1 MAGVPQCIEA
11 YCDDINILTNSMS
24 DFLVV
29 DAAVRRFESV
39 SGAILSR
46 AKKCTVLGFGTWK
59 IKDVWPLDYVKTVK
73 EVKIFG
79 IYIMDSYRSMVKRNW
94 DFRYG
99 KF

>member
-1 MAGVPQCIEA
+1 
-11 YCDDINILTNSMS
+11 MS

-59 IKDVWPLDYVKTVK
+59 NKNVWPLDYVKTVK